1 MDFKERDLD
10 RWLAPVAVEFQLQ
23 RINPAAIDHHEIGR
37 SAVTDIAATAFHLHK
52 HIVPGRLPQ
61 RVDRIMRHENRKG
74 TKSLPVKQSYGI
86 FPQMSDEPT
95 RLPDGITPV
104 PRERARVL
112 RHMCERTGCAK
123 RGGFG
128 FARPRQ
134 DPHWFCFEHRDDGER
149 YL

>member
-1 MDFKERDLD
+1 M
-10 RWLAPVAVEFQLQ
+10 
-23 RINPAAIDHHEIGR
+23 
-37 SAVTDIAATAFHLHK
+37 
-52 HIVPGRLPQ
+52 
-61 RVDRIMRHENRKG
+61 
-74 TKSLPVKQSYGI
+74 PVKQSYGI